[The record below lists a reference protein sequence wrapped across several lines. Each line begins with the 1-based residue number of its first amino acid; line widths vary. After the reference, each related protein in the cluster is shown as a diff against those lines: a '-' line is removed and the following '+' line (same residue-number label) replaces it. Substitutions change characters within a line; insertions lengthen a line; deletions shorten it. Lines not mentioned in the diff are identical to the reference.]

1 MAKTLFQKLLKLEMI
16 EVWAEGI
23 GSSIPIKET
32 ERLALAMDTVIRS
45 NGTLRDSW

>member
-16 EVWAEGI
+16 EVWPGGI